1 MTLFQRVQNKAG
13 FLIQIFGTRKTK
25 KALWDHEFAREK
37 WACLDE
43 TSGDFVYSFIE
54 EWAHGGSILDLGC
67 GPGNTANELRP
78 GAFEEYTGV
87 DISSNAIER
96 ATARSAANAQSH
108 KVHLVQSDILTYEPT
123 EEFNVILFRES
134 IYYVAMNKI
143 RSLLMRYAKYLK
155 REGVFIVRVWSTSG
169 RYKKIVDL
177 LETHFEMID
186 MKASP
191 TSPSLVLVFRP
202 RGHRE

>member
-1 MTLFQRVQNKAG
+1 MTLSQRVQNKAR
-13 FLIQIFGTRKTK
+13 FLIQIFGARKTK
-25 KALWDHEFAREK
+25 EALWDHEFARGK
-37 WACLDE
+37 WARLDE

-67 GPGNTANELRP
+67 GPGNTASELRP
-78 GAFEEYTGV
+78 ETFEKYIGV
-87 DISSNAIER
+87 DISSIAIER
-96 ATARSAANAQSH
+96 ATARSAANAQSQ
-108 KVHLVQSDILTYEPT
+108 KVHFVQSDILTYEPT

-134 IYYVAMNKI
+134 ICYVAMNKI

-155 REGVFIVRVWSTSG
+155 RESVFIVRLWSTSG

-202 RGHRE
+202 QGHRE